1 MMVKKRSMSETV
13 TEAESVVIS
22 AVETQEAPA
31 NTAAE
36 QEEDSGYEEVLAVAQ
51 EIRKNNKVLGYIL
64 KSKSKATVD
73 LNEPAKIVEHAMLSS
88 QAFESSQAI
97 AESLDL
103 GEVGT
108 AVVEGKDAK
117 VLCLNL
123 GENKVSLFLKKEA
136 DTETFKNPF
145 LQTE

>member
-1 MMVKKRSMSETV
+1 MIKKRSMSETV
-13 TEAESVVIS
+13 TEADSIVIS
-22 AVETQEAPA
+22 AGETQETPTNAD
-31 NTAAE
+31 TD
-36 QEEDSGYEEVLAVAQ
+36 QEENSEYADLLAVAQ
-51 EIRKNNKVLGYIL
+51 EIRRKDKVLGYIL
-64 KSKSKATVD
+64 KSESKATVD
-73 LNEPAKIVEHAMLSS
+73 LNDPAKIVEHAMLSS

-108 AVVEGKDAK
+108 AVVEGKNAK
-117 VLCLNL
+117 VLCLSL

-136 DTETFKNPF
+136 DTEAFKKPF

>member
-13 TEAESVVIS
+13 AEAESVVIS
-22 AVETQEAPA
+22 AVETQEAPT
-31 NTAAE
+31 NTAPE
-36 QEEDSGYEEVLAVAQ
+36 QEENSEYEELLAVAK
-51 EIRKNNKVLGYIL
+51 EIRRNDKVLGYIL
-64 KSKSKATVD
+64 KSESKATVD

-97 AESLDL
+97 AGSLDR
-103 GEVGT
+103 GEVET

-117 VLCLNL
+117 VLCLSL

-136 DTETFKNPF
+136 DTEAFKKPF
-145 LQTE
+145 FQTE

>member
-1 MMVKKRSMSETV
+1 MMVKKRNMSETV

-22 AVETQEAPA
+22 AVETQETPT
-31 NTAAE
+31 NTDAE
-36 QEEDSGYEEVLAVAQ
+36 QEENSEYEELLAVAQ
-51 EIRKNNKVLGYIL
+51 EIRRSDKVLGYIL
-64 KSKSKATVD
+64 KSEYKATVD

-103 GEVGT
+103 GEVET
-108 AVVEGKDAK
+108 AIVEGKDAK
-117 VLCLNL
+117 VLCLSL

-136 DTETFKNPF
+136 DTEAFKKPF
-145 LQTE
+145 LQTN